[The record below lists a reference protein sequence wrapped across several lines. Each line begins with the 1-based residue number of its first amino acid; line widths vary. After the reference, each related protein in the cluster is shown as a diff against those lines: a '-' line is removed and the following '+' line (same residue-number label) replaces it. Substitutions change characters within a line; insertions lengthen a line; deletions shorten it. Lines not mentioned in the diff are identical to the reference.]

1 MSSSDALHPLQLQ
14 MFMPARELQGLTPS
28 DFNPVTAQDRRVAA
42 EAGLTLHRPSTVDE
56 MWANKLEESKAEE
69 YNIESE
75 RSLHDR
81 IASEGV
87 KEPVQVTRTAADF
100 GEGTSRA
107 HLSNQDVLFDGHH
120 RVAAAAN
127 IDPNMEVPVEHF
139 NIQVY

>member
-28 DFNPVTAQDRRVAA
+28 DFDPNRSTS
-42 EAGLTLHRPSTVDE
+42 HTVDD

-100 GEGTSRA
+100 GEGTIRA
-107 HLSNQDVLFDGHH
+107 HLRNQDVLFDGHH

>member
-14 MFMPARELQGLTPS
+14 MFMPARELQGMTPS
-28 DFNPVTAQDRRVAA
+28 DFNPQL
-42 EAGLTLHRPSTVDE
+42 GHGHHHGTLE
-56 MWANKLEESKAEE
+56 GMWSNKLEESKAEE

-81 IASEGV
+81 ITSEGV

-107 HLSNQDVLFDGHH
+107 HLRNQDVLFDGHH

>member
-28 DFNPVTAQDRRVAA
+28 DFDPNRSTS
-42 EAGLTLHRPSTVDE
+42 HTVDD

-81 IASEGV
+81 ITSEGV

-100 GEGTSRA
+100 GEGTIRA
-107 HLSNQDVLFDGHH
+107 HLRNQDVLFDVHH

>member
-28 DFNPVTAQDRRVAA
+28 DFDPNRSTS
-42 EAGLTLHRPSTVDE
+42 HTVDD

-81 IASEGV
+81 ITSEGV

-100 GEGTSRA
+100 GEGTCRA